1 MDWRGRIN
9 MTQIETTE
17 VKAGVNDT
25 LVDMINKTLI
35 TKALQLGREIRESKQ
50 YNPEFS
56 DKLEKLEEEYLVINE
71 SVSLG
76 TTALSVITFVAE
88 MV

>member
-1 MDWRGRIN
+1 
-9 MTQIETTE
+9 MTQIEATQ
-17 VKAGVNDT
+17 VKVGVNDT

-56 DKLEKLEEEYLVINE
+56 DKLEKLEEEYLIINE

-76 TTALSVITFVAE
+76 TTALSVIIFVAE

>member
-1 MDWRGRIN
+1 
-9 MTQIETTE
+9 MTQI
-17 VKAGVNDT
+17 KAPEMKVGVNDT
-25 LVDMINKTLI
+25 FVDMINNTLI
-35 TKALQLGREIRESKQ
+35 TRALRLGREIRQSEE

-56 DKLEKLEEEYLVINE
+56 DKLEKLEEEYFAINE

-76 TTALSVITFVAE
+76 TVALSVIIFVAE

>member
-1 MDWRGRIN
+1 MVN
-9 MTQIETTE
+9 KIETPE
-17 VKAGVNDT
+17 MKVGVNDT
-25 LVDMINKTLI
+25 FVDMINNTLI
-35 TKALQLGREIRESKQ
+35 TRALRLGREIRQSEE

-56 DKLEKLEEEYLVINE
+56 DKLEKLEEEYFAINE

-76 TTALSVITFVAE
+76 TTALSVIIFVAE

>member
-1 MDWRGRIN
+1 
-9 MTQIETTE
+9 MTQIETTG
-17 VKAGVNDT
+17 VKVGVNDT

>member
-1 MDWRGRIN
+1 
-9 MTQIETTE
+9 MTQIETPE
-17 VKAGVNDT
+17 MKVGINDT
-25 LVDMINKTLI
+25 FVDMINNALI
-35 TKALQLGREIRESKQ
+35 TRALRLGREIRQSEE

-76 TTALSVITFVAE
+76 TTVLSVITFVAE
-88 MV
+88 MI

>member
-1 MDWRGRIN
+1 

-88 MV
+88 MI

>member
-1 MDWRGRIN
+1 MVK
-9 MTQIETTE
+9 QIETPE
-17 VKAGVNDT
+17 MKVGVNDT
-25 LVDMINKTLI
+25 FIDMINNALI
-35 TKALQLGREIRESKQ
+35 TRALRLGREIRQSEE

-56 DKLEKLEEEYLVINE
+56 DKLEKLEEEYFAINE

-76 TTALSVITFVAE
+76 TVALSVIIFVAE

>member
-1 MDWRGRIN
+1 
-9 MTQIETTE
+9 MTQIETTK
-17 VKAGVNDT
+17 VKVGVNDT
-25 LVDMINKTLI
+25 FVDMINKTLI

-56 DKLEKLEEEYLVINE
+56 DKLEKLEEEYLVISE

-88 MV
+88 MI

>member
-1 MDWRGRIN
+1 
-9 MTQIETTE
+9 MTQIEATE
-17 VKAGVNDT
+17 VKVGVNDT

-88 MV
+88 MI

>member
-1 MDWRGRIN
+1 

-17 VKAGVNDT
+17 VKVGVNDT
-25 LVDMINKTLI
+25 LVDMINNTLI
-35 TKALQLGREIRESKQ
+35 TKALRLGREIRESKQ

-88 MV
+88 MI

>member
-1 MDWRGRIN
+1 
-9 MTQIETTE
+9 MTQIETTG
-17 VKAGVNDT
+17 VKVGVNDT

-88 MV
+88 MI

>member
-1 MDWRGRIN
+1 
-9 MTQIETTE
+9 MTQI
-17 VKAGVNDT
+17 KAPEMKVGVNDT
-25 LVDMINKTLI
+25 FVDMINNTLI
-35 TKALQLGREIRESKQ
+35 TKALRLGREIRGSEE

-56 DKLEKLEEEYLVINE
+56 DKLEKLEEEYLAINE

-76 TTALSVITFVAE
+76 TTALSVIIFVAE

>member
-1 MDWRGRIN
+1 

-17 VKAGVNDT
+17 VKAGVDDT
-25 LVDMINKTLI
+25 FVDMINNTLI
-35 TKALQLGREIRESKQ
+35 TKALRLGREIRGSEE

-56 DKLEKLEEEYLVINE
+56 DKLEKLEEEYLAINE

-76 TTALSVITFVAE
+76 TTALSVIIFVAE
-88 MV
+88 MVQEEKI